1 MIYIDVKPVPD
12 SGSCTGSSHP
22 QAAGRHHG
30 TLDDDDNDD
39 YGDDDDD
46 DRNVNQ
52 PTKTIPV

>member
-1 MIYIDVKPVPD
+1 MIYIDVEPVPD
-12 SGSCTGSSHP
+12 SGSCRGSSHP

-30 TLDDDDNDD
+30 TLDDDD
-39 YGDDDDD
+39 DD